1 MLPLALRPG
10 LHPGLPV
17 RRRLIKPHVDKGQ
30 LYYTQPLPLS
40 SRARSCIR
48 AAVTV
53 NTWHRG
59 AATDHKAESIYSW
72 LLTGSVP
79 LTPGPQQ
86 NHTCWVQAAAVCHLR
101 QPRDTSPSPSFGA
114 DRFLGNRGCGHTT
127 PPTSPQGHGLCAPA
141 HWDALMPDSPRWTP
155 GRTGGPAKTR
165 LCFFHTLRWN
175 LCIKFHSSREKSALS
190 SSLGFRK
197 LVFNNPNVQE
207 NTPMAIWEKM

>member
-101 QPRDTSPSPSFGA
+101 QPRDTSLPQLWSRPLPGEPRLWAHHSPNLSPGA
-114 DRFLGNRGCGHTT
+114 RAVC
-127 PPTSPQGHGLCAPA
+127 S
-141 HWDALMPDSPRWTP
+141 S
-155 GRTGGPAKTR
+155 
-165 LCFFHTLRWN
+165 TLRCSNAW
-175 LCIKFHSSREKSALS
+175 LS
-190 SSLGFRK
+190 SLDPRK
-197 LVFNNPNVQE
+197 NGRPC
-207 NTPMAIWEKM
+207 